1 MLRLITS
8 TYKAKTLFQI
18 FSKTKIYKERVPSA
32 IIWNAESSKILEINQ
47 VSTWSEF
54 IILDPTIQNSYN
66 WHIHKSELTKVHG
79 LIILDKPLILYLA
92 WKVSVLES

>member
-8 TYKAKTLFQI
+8 TYKVKTLFQI

-66 WHIHKSELTKVHG
+66 WHIHKSELTKAHG
-79 LIILDKPLILYLA
+79 LIILDKPLVLYLA